1 MKYDIYLRP
10 LSESDAHT
18 SWRWRN
24 DPEIWRYTGSK
35 PDRIITKEI
44 EHNWICRALS
54 EKNTKRYA
62 ICLSETGEY
71 IGNVQLTDINNN
83 KAQLHIFIGE
93 KKYWRK
99 GIATKA
105 TSKII
110 TIAFHEI
117 MIDEVYLLVD
127 SRNIAAVSSYIKNGF
142 LITSKTSNILTM
154 SYKNDINTRSDK

>member
-10 LSESDAHT
+10 LSERDAHI

-24 DPEIWRYTGSK
+24 DPEIWMYTGSK
-35 PDRIITKEI
+35 PDRTITEEI
-44 EHNWICRALS
+44 EHNWIRRVLS

-93 KKYWRK
+93 KKYWGK

-105 TSKII
+105 TAEII
-110 TIAFHEI
+110 AIAFQKLMLE
-117 MIDEVYLLVD
+117 EVYLLVD
-127 SRNIAAVSSYIKNGF
+127 NRNTAAVSSYIKNRF
-142 LITSKTSNILTM
+142 VITSKKHNTLTM
-154 SYKNDINTRSDK
+154 SCKNSINTGHD